1 MTVPDAKAADTWM
14 GAGTAIALAL
24 ALLLWFLRRRRAA
37 VWAFGVAAACAER
50 LRNVRLSGRVHDL
63 LARSGR
69 EP

>member
-1 MTVPDAKAADTWM
+1 MTFPDTKAADTWM

-24 ALLLWFLRRRRAA
+24 AVLLWFLRRRRAA

-50 LRNVRLSGRVHDL
+50 WRDVRLSNHVHDL

-69 EP
+69 DA